1 MVNIIGGLYCLF
13 AVITWSIASIVYKSA
28 MGSVGLEGKEKRDP
42 IASLGVRV
50 LIIGIFITAIS
61 MIFGDFSS
69 FFSMNS
75 EDGMRYLIITIIL
88 GAVTLFGDVCYFN
101 ALRYLD
107 VSRIYP
113 LINTQSLFTIPLA
126 YYFFSEDIPSLMWL
140 SSLLMIGGVL
150 FVGGKN
156 DSQDKGMS
164 NIAVNTQK
172 KNYIKGI
179 MGGIGTGFSFG
190 VQYVLMNMLMRIAG
204 GALECNVART
214 DMYAIMLWIYILI
227 TKKHIPRRRTESEKI
242 AFRDYVYTGLVG
254 ILSFGIGD
262 SVYQL
267 GVALNGASISIIIAS
282 SAPIF
287 NQILSIAILKEKFR
301 KNFLIGVICIVIG
314 NILVIF

>member
-28 MGSVGLEGKEKRDP
+28 MGSVGMEGKEKRDP
-42 IASLGVRV
+42 IASLGVRI
-50 LIIGIFITAIS
+50 LIVGVFITLLSILL
-61 MIFGDFSS
+61 GDFSS
-69 FFSMNS
+69 FFTMSP
-75 EDGMRYLIITIIL
+75 EDGMKYLIITFIL
-88 GAVTLFGDVCYFN
+88 GVVTLFGDVCYFN
-101 ALRYLD
+101 ALRFLD

-140 SSLLMIGGVL
+140 SSLLMICGVL

-156 DSQDKGMS
+156 DSNDKGMQ
-164 NIAVNTQK
+164 NIEALNRK

-179 MGGIGTGFSFG
+179 FGGIGTGFSFG
-190 VQYVLMNMLMRIAG
+190 VQYVLMNMLTRIAG

-214 DMYAIMLWIYILI
+214 DMYAIILWIYILI
-227 TKKHIPRRRTESEKI
+227 TKKHIPRRKTESEKL

-262 SVYQL
+262 SIYQL
-267 GVALNGASISIIIAS
+267 GVTLNGASISIIIAS

-287 NQILSIAILKEKFR
+287 NQILSITVLKEKFR

-314 NILVIF
+314 NVLVIF

>member
-1 MVNIIGGLYCLF
+1 M
-13 AVITWSIASIVYKSA
+13 T
-28 MGSVGLEGKEKRDP
+28 R
-42 IASLGVRV
+42 
-50 LIIGIFITAIS
+50 
-61 MIFGDFSS
+61 
-69 FFSMNS
+69 
-75 EDGMRYLIITIIL
+75 EDGLNYLYITLIL
-88 GAVTLFGDVCYFN
+88 GLVTLFGDVCYFT

-126 YYFFSEDIPSLMWL
+126 FYFFSETIPSLMWL
-140 SSLLMIGGVL
+140 SSILMICGVL

-156 DSQDKGMS
+156 DSQDKGM
-164 NIAVNTQK
+164 NNVEKQK
-172 KNYIKGI
+172 QKRNFLIGI
-179 MGGIGTGFSFG
+179 LGGIGTGFSFG
-190 VQYVLMNMLMRIAG
+190 TQYVMMNMLIRISG
-204 GALECNVART
+204 TALECNVART

-227 TKKHIPRRRTESEKI
+227 SRKHFPRRRTESEKL

-267 GVALNGASISIIIAS
+267 GVNLNGASTSIIIGS
-282 SAPIF
+282 SAPVF
-287 NQILSIAILKEKFR
+287 NQILSIGILKEKFR

>member
-1 MVNIIGGLYCLF
+1 MVNLIGGLYCLF

-42 IASLGVRV
+42 IASLGVRI
-50 LIIGIFITAIS
+50 LIIGLFITIIS

-69 FFSMNS
+69 LFTMNP
-75 EDGMRYLIITIIL
+75 EDTLRYLIITIIL
-88 GAVTLFGDVCYFN
+88 GAITLFGDVCYFN

-140 SSLLMIGGVL
+140 SSILMIGGVL

-156 DSQDKGMS
+156 DSQDRGMN
-164 NIAVNTQK
+164 NIDIHTQK

-179 MGGIGTGFSFG
+179 FGGIGTGFSFG

-214 DMYAIMLWIYILI
+214 DTYAIMLWIYILI
-227 TKKHIPRRRTESEKI
+227 TKKHFPRRKTESEKI

-262 SVYQL
+262 SIYQL